1 MIIIGY
7 QGIGKS
13 SLAGPHLGY
22 IDLESSNFKVDG
34 MKIEGWQK
42 IYCNIAKHLSY
53 QGFKVFVS
61 SHEVVRREL
70 KGCNEDVV
78 VIYPDLKLKDEW
90 IEKLRLRYE
99 NTLRDKDYKA
109 WKYAEDRYEDN
120 IKALM
125 AEDSFDHIVID
136 DMNYSLRWLLLNRKV
151 EE

>member
-13 SLAGPHLGY
+13 TLANPHLGY
-22 IDLESSNFKVDG
+22 IDLESSNFFVDG
-34 MKIEGWQK
+34 KRDENWYK
-42 IYCNIAKHLSY
+42 VYCSIAKHLSQ
-53 QGFKVFVS
+53 QGFKVFIS

-99 NTLRDKDYKA
+99 NMLRDKDYKA

-125 AEDSFDHIVID
+125 AEDSFDHIVIE
-136 DMNYSLRWLLLNRKV
+136 DMNYSLRWLLMNREIKR
-151 EE
+151 